1 MYDEIVCDLLPVNI
15 ILDEY
20 FSDEKHHIDTLKAKQ
35 EEIESLMQEIT
46 EEHED
51 DFNGYD
57 KVNEIRAVY
66 KSATYKNRLKG
77 KRKFC

>member
-1 MYDEIVCDLLPVNI
+1 MLISELTAISPVDGRYRKKVEK
-15 ILDEY
+15 LDEY

-51 DFNGYD
+51 DFNG
-57 KVNEIRAVY
+57 
-66 KSATYKNRLKG
+66 
-77 KRKFC
+77 